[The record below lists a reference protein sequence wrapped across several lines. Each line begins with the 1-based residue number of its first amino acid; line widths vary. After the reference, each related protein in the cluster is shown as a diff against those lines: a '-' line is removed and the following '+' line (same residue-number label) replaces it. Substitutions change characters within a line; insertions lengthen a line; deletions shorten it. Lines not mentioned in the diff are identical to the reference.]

1 MTMALIATVR
11 GIPQLYYG
19 SEIGM
24 SGDKDKGDAD
34 IRQDFPGG
42 WLGDENNALKKA
54 VLCQNQY
61 FDFTSKLFQWRKPTK
76 RYILVNDTL
85 YS

>member
-1 MTMALIATVR
+1 MTMALIALSAGFHNCITV
-11 GIPQLYYG
+11 
-19 SEIGM
+19 

-42 WLGDENNALKKA
+42 WLGDENNAFTKGPYFG
-54 VLCQNQY
+54 QNQY

-76 RYILVNDTL
+76 RYILVK
-85 YS
+85 